1 MVKSWI
7 YSLFCVAAVCGAQ
20 IFFAPEAVP
29 PQKVI
34 DGQAALREA
43 KLPSEWRSTQLGATA
58 YKNELS
64 KRNELLLGA
73 SAKAKELSQKADQVR
88 NKRSTA
94 PFMFAFLSTTQ
105 PAVGAIHQSGLN
117 QLGNARRAKLASEQE
132 KQRERE
138 AAQRASQQQG
148 SQQQARQSG
157 SSTTTVIYHNNNNSS
172 SRPRTR
178 VPVRSSSGRRSYSS
192 YSHK

>member
-7 YSLFCVAAVCGAQ
+7 YSLFCVAAVCAGQ
-20 IFFAPEAVP
+20 IFFAPEAIP
-29 PQKVI
+29 PQKVV
-34 DGQAALREA
+34 DGQAAIKKA
-43 KLPSEWRSTQLGATA
+43 KLPSEWRSAQLGATA
-58 YKNELS
+58 YRDELS

-73 SAKAKELSQKADQVR
+73 SAQAKELSQKADQLR

-105 PAVGAIHQSGLN
+105 PAVGATHQSGLN
-117 QLGNARRAKLASEQE
+117 QLGNARRAKLASEEE
-132 KQRERE
+132 KRRERE
-138 AAQRASQQQG
+138 SAQRA

-157 SSTTTVIYHNNNNSS
+157 SSTTTVIYHNNNNNNRNN
-172 SRPRTR
+172 RPRTR
-178 VPVRSSSGRRSYSS
+178 VPVSSSSGRRSYSS